1 MKSQKERSLSDFI
14 SYKGEYSSSRLVF
27 LIGSFVILSE
37 FIYNPESIGVQN
49 LVMAVMGYAAAATTI
64 SKFSKQEQYVNE
76 PTSAEEVWDAEPEQS
91 ESNSMG
97 RSSRTRNRNNS

>member
-49 LVMAVMGYAAAATTI
+49 LVMAVMGYAAAATTV
-64 SKFSKQEQYVNE
+64 SKFADRPRYN
-76 PTSAEEVWDAEPEQS
+76 
-91 ESNSMG
+91 
-97 RSSRTRNRNNS
+97 RTQPDNIDEDYTN

>member
-1 MKSQKERSLSDFI
+1 MKSQKGKSLSDFI

-64 SKFSKQEQYVNE
+64 SKFSKQEQYGNE
-76 PTSAEEVWDAEPEQS
+76 STSDEEVWDAESEQPEYG
-91 ESNSMG
+91 SMG
-97 RSSRTRNRNNS
+97 RPKRTRNRSNS